1 MASARDDICV
11 STSDPAGKTSVMAG
25 EGMYNRHSAPQHVAN
40 ELGLG
45 LLTEA
50 AEHAP
55 LDGAR
60 TVGVADYGASQ
71 GRNSLEPMREVIRV
85 LRGRLEA
92 ATPIS
97 IVHTDLADNDFAAL
111 FTTLRDDPQ
120 SYLRVDDAVFPSAV
134 GRSFYELI
142 LPPDTV
148 SVAWA
153 AVAVHWW
160 SHAAL
165 APREHIFTPLAS
177 EAERAAFAEVAASD
191 WEAFLTHRATEL
203 VPEGRLV
210 VIGSGADAGGRCGAE
225 GLLDMANT
233 VLQEMVSDGS
243 LAAEEYRSM
252 LVPTYYRMREEFI
265 APLSEAPTPGRFR
278 LEASKETVLSDPL
291 WAEFERT
298 KDLGAYANRVSDFLR
313 AFTEPALFGA
323 LGARESPE
331 MAKATADAFYA
342 RLAKAVARNPEQ
354 AVCSWYLILLSL
366 VNGP

>member
-1 MASARDDICV
+1 MASARDDTCV

-191 WEAFLTHRATEL
+191 REAFLTHRATGSC
-203 VPEGRLV
+203 PRAGWSS
-210 VIGSGADAGGRCGAE
+210 SGA
-225 GLLDMANT
+225 
-233 VLQEMVSDGS
+233 
-243 LAAEEYRSM
+243 
-252 LVPTYYRMREEFI
+252 
-265 APLSEAPTPGRFR
+265 APTP
-278 LEASKETVLSDPL
+278 
-291 WAEFERT
+291 
-298 KDLGAYANRVSDFLR
+298 
-313 AFTEPALFGA
+313 
-323 LGARESPE
+323 
-331 MAKATADAFYA
+331 
-342 RLAKAVARNPEQ
+342 AVAAEPR
-354 AVCSWYLILLSL
+354 VCSTWPTPCCRRWSPTDRWPPRNTAACSFRRITARARSSSRH
-366 VNGP
+366 